1 MDLDLGYYLSF
12 LEDEFR
18 GYSDVRIR
26 VTPKT
31 GTVRSPD
38 LEQDYDP
45 ESSRLHSERGIH
57 VITRRKEYYFPLDWW
72 QNRQHDKIHR
82 QAEEIRDKLRDQN

>member
-1 MDLDLGYYLSF
+1 MDIELGYYLSF

-18 GYSDVRIR
+18 GFSDVRIR

-45 ESSRLHSERGIH
+45 ESKHLHVERGIH
-57 VITRRKEYYFPLDWW
+57 VLTRRRDYYFPFDWW
-72 QNRQHDKIHR
+72 KNRQHDRIHK
-82 QAEEIRDKLRDQN
+82 QAEEIREKLQAQN